1 MIMSEPIRVGVVGL
15 GAIGADVA
23 QRLDAGIPGLKL
35 VGVAGRNPTSV
46 RQKVEALG
54 LDTKIA
60 NDLSELIDWSD
71 VILDCSSGATFDVI
85 ARAVLQAKRTIIT
98 VNSTA
103 LLSHPD
109 LLEFAKHSGGRLLVA
124 TGAIAG
130 LDGVVAAAEGEILS
144 VRMVTRKPP
153 RGLAG
158 APYIQD
164 NGIQI
169 EGLSHPLRIF
179 EGNAREA
186 AKAFPVNANVIASVS
201 LAGIGPERTRVEI
214 WADPTLERN
223 VQHYEV
229 EADAARFSV
238 TVEGAPDPLNP
249 RTSRLTSRS
258 VIATLRRLAAPV
270 QIGT

>member
-1 MIMSEPIRVGVVGL
+1 MITCELIRVGVVGI

-23 QRLDAGIPGLKL
+23 QRLDAGVPGLKL
-35 VGVAGRNPTSV
+35 VGVVGRNPTAAG
-46 RQKVEALG
+46 QKVDSLKLNA
-54 LDTKIA
+54 KIA
-60 NDLSELIDWSD
+60 SDLNELIDWSD
-71 VILDCSSGATFDVI
+71 VIVDCSTGATFDAI
-85 ARAVLQAKRTIIT
+85 ARAVLQARRTIIT

-109 LLEFAKHSGGRLLVA
+109 LLEFAKRSGGRLLVA
-124 TGAIAG
+124 TGATAG
-130 LDGVVAAAEGEILS
+130 LDGVVAAAEGEIRS
-144 VRMVTRKPP
+144 VRIVQRKPP

-158 APYIQD
+158 APYIRD
-164 NGIQI
+164 NGIEI
-169 EGLSHPLRIF
+169 EGLSHPLKVF

-186 AKAFPVNANVIASVS
+186 ARAFPLNANVIASLS
-201 LAGIGPERTRVEI
+201 LAGMGPERTRVEI

-229 EADAARFSV
+229 EADAVRFSV
-238 TVEGAPDPLNP
+238 TVEGVPDPLNP
-249 RTSRLTSRS
+249 RTSRLTSQS